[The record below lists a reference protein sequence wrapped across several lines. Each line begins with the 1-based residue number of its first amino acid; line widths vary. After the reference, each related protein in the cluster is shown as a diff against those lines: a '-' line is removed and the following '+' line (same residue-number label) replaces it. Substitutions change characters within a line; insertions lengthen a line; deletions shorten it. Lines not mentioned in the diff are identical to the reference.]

1 MSWPH
6 YVTFPSIW
14 FTWSKKPIGEL
25 ERGKETLSNCQL
37 NYVRKMWR
45 EIFCSCCL
53 FVFGH
58 RNSGNHSYWHFKLD
72 ASCFY
77 LCLEVCFFCGSYYGV
92 HVVAYFSQGNIRCG
106 SDHLCSSS
114 FLSLCL
120 WKKKKIIAL
129 RTQVIISAR
138 KVASYCLWHTSLWMK
153 NVTASWLI
161 RNPFL
166 PYLHLFQSSCV
177 LSM

>member
-14 FTWSKKPIGEL
+14 FTWSNKPIGEL

-120 WKKKKIIAL
+120 WKKKKNHRLENSSDNKCQEGCIL
-129 RTQVIISAR
+129 LFVTHQSLNE
-138 KVASYCLWHTSLWMK
+138 KCYC
-153 NVTASWLI
+153 
-161 RNPFL
+161 FL
-166 PYLHLFQSSCV
+166 TDP
-177 LSM
+177 